1 MEKVKEYYNK
11 FQYPLIKQYTNR
23 QKRNHTKLLK
33 KILSFGNLSLKDIK
47 NKKILDAGCGTGD
60 KSVFFALNKAKVTA
74 IDLTSNQLKEAKLL
88 ALKNNVF
95 GDIIFKQKD
104 IVNNTLEDLDKFD
117 IILCTGVLHHT
128 ENAYKGFYNLTKLL
142 KPNGVIIIALYHRY
156 ARWRYRFI
164 RFLLHLFVSRKP
176 EILEKW
182 FKTSY
187 LAKPLKKAPTNS
199 VFDRY
204 LVPYE
209 SYHTLKEVRRWF
221 RKNKIIILN
230 HSDNVKGF
238 EPFKIFERKTLFFVG
253 GKLIK

>member
-117 IILCTGVLHHT
+117 IILCFDVLEHIPDDKFNET
-128 ENAYKGFYNLTKLL
+128 IELIKSLL
-142 KPNGVIIIALYHRY
+142 KPDGKIMAS
-156 ARWRYRFI
+156 
-164 RFLLHLFVSRKP
+164 VSFGAKDIHP
-176 EILEKW
+176 GHYDMTEEK
-182 FKTSY
+182 
-187 LAKPLKKAPTNS
+187 
-199 VFDRY
+199 
-204 LVPYE
+204 
-209 SYHTLKEVRRWF
+209 
-221 RKNKIIILN
+221 KNKIMELTN
-230 HSDNVKGF
+230 
-238 EPFKIFERKTLFFVG
+238 
-253 GKLIK
+253 